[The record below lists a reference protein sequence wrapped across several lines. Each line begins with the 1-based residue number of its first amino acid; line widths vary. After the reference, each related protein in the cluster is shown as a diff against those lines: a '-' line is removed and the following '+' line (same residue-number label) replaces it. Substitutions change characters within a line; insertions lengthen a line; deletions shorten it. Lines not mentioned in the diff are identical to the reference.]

1 MTSFMARFA
10 LLALFFAH
18 TTFGLALPG
27 RSSGTGFID
36 PVPGG
41 GSWLDSGDGKS
52 GEPLN
57 VVISGLSSPKVL
69 DFVSDDGFLNF
80 ARALAFSK
88 ECLGLHSGGL
98 QSANLGDGRG
108 GVNQTIELREEVG
121 RLPIIGTC
129 LESLAGGNHL
139 RVFPQPSTGALFLAV
154 SEEENLSQRHTIS
167 PNGYDLGRDNF
178 VRAALNNP
186 SHDGVSYEVTVQNY
200 TTNIPPGF
208 SGTNHGIA
216 IDGVA
221 QILTV
226 MIK

>member
-1 MTSFMARFA
+1 MARFA
-10 LLALFFAH
+10 LVALLFAH
-18 TTFGLALPG
+18 TTFGLAPPR
-27 RSSGTGFID
+27 RSSGDGFID

-69 DFVSDDGFLNF
+69 DTVSDDGFLNF

-88 ECLGLHSGGL
+88 ECLGIHSGGP

-108 GVNQTIELREEVG
+108 SVNQTIELREKVG
-121 RLPIIGTC
+121 GLPVIGTC
-129 LESLAGGNHL
+129 LESLVGGNHF
-139 RVFPQPSTGALFLAV
+139 RVFPQQSTGALFLAV
-154 SEEENLSQRHTIS
+154 SEEENLSQHHTIS
-167 PNGYDLGRDNF
+167 PNGYDLGRDNL
-178 VRAALNNP
+178 VKAALNNP
-186 SHDGVSYEVTVQNY
+186 SHGGVSYAVTVQNY
-200 TTNIPPGF
+200 TTNIQPGF

-226 MIK
+226 TIK